1 MHHTVHGKA
10 AAEHND
16 KGGLIASSC
25 PMPAE
30 KLENDGQNPFM
41 LVAGSSLLQQSWEQL
56 IALTMR

>member
-1 MHHTVHGKA
+1 
-10 AAEHND
+10 
-16 KGGLIASSC
+16 
-25 PMPAE
+25 MPAE